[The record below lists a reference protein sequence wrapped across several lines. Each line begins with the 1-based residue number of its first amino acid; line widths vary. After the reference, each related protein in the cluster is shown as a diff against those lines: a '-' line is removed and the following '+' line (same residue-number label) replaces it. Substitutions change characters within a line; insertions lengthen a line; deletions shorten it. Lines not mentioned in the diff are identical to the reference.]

1 MSLDSTS
8 TQVKQRPL
16 GDHHLLSLS
25 YSPLLSQLYA
35 SRGIT
40 DPSELDNRTQ
50 TLIKAKQLKGISDAC
65 ELLYQAYLT
74 QKKIVI
80 IGDFDADGATSTAL
94 SVLSLRALG
103 FNNVDYLIP
112 NRFDYGYGLSIEIVD
127 LAMQQGAEFI
137 MTVDN
142 GIASVSGVAHAKAL
156 GITVLV
162 TDHHLP
168 GTDIPEAD
176 AIVNPNQ
183 AGCDFPSK
191 NLAGVGV
198 AFYVMLALRSLMQEK
213 GCFNCIAAPNLANF
227 LDIVA
232 LGTVA
237 DVVKLDANNRTLVY
251 QGIAR
256 IRAGFCRP
264 GIRALIAV
272 AKRNQ
277 QQLVASDLGFSL
289 GPRLNAAGRLDEM
302 SHGVEL
308 LLCEDDLTANTLATE
323 LDALN
328 QSRREIEQS
337 MQQEALLSL
346 QNLAIDQGN
355 LPYALCL
362 FEADWH
368 QGVIGLVASRIK
380 EKHYRPTFAF
390 ARANNGEIKGSA
402 RSIPGIHIRDILDLV
417 DKKIPGVILKFGGHA
432 MAAGL
437 SLLEVDFQL
446 FNETLNAILK
456 EQVEPELLQNVVLSD
471 GPLLPQQITLNVAQE
486 LRDAGP
492 WGQGF
497 SAPLFDGIF
506 ELKQQRIVGQKHLKM
521 ILQQGDKLI
530 DAIAFNIDINLWP
543 NIAIKQVFCVY
554 SLDINEFRG
563 EKNVQLLVQLL
574 QPITEGG

>member
-1 MSLDSTS
+1 MSSETIK
-8 TQVKQRPL
+8 TQIQQRPQV
-16 GDHHLLSLS
+16 DTSLLSLAC
-25 YSPLLSQLYA
+25 SPLLTQLYA

-40 DPSELDNRTQ
+40 SHTELDNSTKN
-50 TLIKAKQLKGISDAC
+50 LIHAKRLKGITEAC
-65 ELLYQAYLT
+65 ELLYQAYL
-74 QKKIVI
+74 QHKKII
-80 IGDFDADGATSTAL
+80 IVGDFDADGATSTAL
-94 SVLSLRALG
+94 SVLSLKSLG
-103 FNNVDYLIP
+103 FQHVDYLVP
-112 NRFDYGYGLSIEIVD
+112 NRFDYGYGLSPEVVD
-127 LAMQQGAEFI
+127 LALQQGANLL

-142 GIASVSGVAHAKAL
+142 GISSLAGVAHAKKMGL
-156 GITVLV
+156 DVLV

-168 GTDIPEAD
+168 GEGIPNAD

-183 AGCDFPSK
+183 IGCDFPSK

-198 AFYVMLALRSLMQEK
+198 AFYVMLALRALMQEK
-213 GCFNCIAAPNLANF
+213 GCFNQFPAPNLANF

-237 DVVKLDANNRTLVY
+237 DVVKLDENNRTLVH
-251 QGIAR
+251 QGLAR
-256 IRAGFCRP
+256 IRAGVCRP
-264 GIRALIAV
+264 GISALIQV

-308 LLCEDDLTANTLATE
+308 LLCDDALRANTLATE

-328 QSRREIEQS
+328 VSRREIEQS
-337 MQQEALLSL
+337 MQQEAMLSL
-346 QNLAIDQGN
+346 QKLSIDKDH
-355 LPYALCL
+355 LPFALCL

-380 EKHYRPTFAF
+380 EKYYRPTFAF
-390 ARANNGEIKGSA
+390 ARANDGEIKGSA
-402 RSIPGIHIRDILDLV
+402 RSIPGIHIRDMLDLV

-437 SLLEVDFQL
+437 SLLEKDFDL
-446 FNETLNAILK
+446 FNSTLNAILAA
-456 EQVEPELLQNVVLSD
+456 QVEPHLLQNVILSD
-471 GPLLPQQITLNVAQE
+471 GPLAADQFDLSIAQE

-497 SAPLFDGIF
+497 PAPVFDGVF
-506 ELKQQRIVGQKHLKM
+506 ELKQQRIVGLKHLKM
-521 ILQQGDKLI
+521 VLQQGSKLI
-530 DAIAFNIDINLWP
+530 DAIAFNIDPDVWP
-543 NIAIKQVFCVY
+543 NLSVKKVACVY

-563 EKNVQLLVQLL
+563 QRSVQLLVQLVE
-574 QPITEGG
+574 PIVD

>member
-1 MSLDSTS
+1 MSSETTK
-8 TQVKQRPL
+8 TQVQQRL
-16 GDHHLLSLS
+16 QSDSSLLSLS
-25 YSPLLSQLYA
+25 CSPLLTQLYA

-40 DPSELDNRTQ
+40 ADSELDNSTK
-50 TLIKAKQLKGISDAC
+50 TLIHANQLKGMATAC

-74 QKKIVI
+74 RKKII
-80 IGDFDADGATSTAL
+80 IVGDFDADGATSTAL

-103 FNNVDYLIP
+103 FQNIDYLIP
-112 NRFDYGYGLSIEIVD
+112 NRFDYGYGLSPEIVD
-127 LAMQQGAEFI
+127 LAAQQGAELL

-142 GIASVSGVAHAKAL
+142 GISSISGVAHAKKL
-156 GITVLV
+156 GIAVLV

-168 GTDIPEAD
+168 GNETPIAD

-183 AGCDFPSK
+183 IGCDFPSK

-213 GCFNCIAAPNLANF
+213 GCFTHFPAPNLANF

-237 DVVKLDANNRTLVY
+237 DVVKLDSNNRTLVH
-251 QGIAR
+251 QGLVR

-264 GIRALIAV
+264 GISALIQV

-277 QQLVASDLGFSL
+277 QQLVATDLGFSL

-308 LLCEDDLTANTLATE
+308 LICEDYLRANTLATE

-328 QSRREIEQS
+328 LSRREIEQS
-337 MQQEALLSL
+337 MQQEAMLSL
-346 QNLAIDQGN
+346 QKLSIDQTN
-355 LPYALCL
+355 LPLALCL

-390 ARANNGEIKGSA
+390 ARANDGEIKGSA
-402 RSIPGIHIRDILDLV
+402 RSIPGIHIRDMLDLV
-417 DKKIPGVILKFGGHA
+417 DKSIPGVILKFGGHA

-437 SLLEVDFQL
+437 SLLEKDFNL

-456 EQVEPELLQNVVLSD
+456 AQVDENILQNVILSD
-471 GPLLPQQITLNVAQE
+471 GQLAVEQFDLSIAQE

-497 SAPLFDGIF
+497 PAPIFDGVF
-506 ELKQQRIVGQKHLKM
+506 ELKQQRLVGLKHLKM
-521 ILQQGDKLI
+521 VLQQGDKLI
-530 DAIAFNIDINLWP
+530 DAIAFNIDPEAWP
-543 NIAIKQVFCVY
+543 NLSVKEIFCVY
-554 SLDINEFRG
+554 SLDVNEFRG
-563 EKNVQLLVQLL
+563 QRTVQLLVQLL
-574 QPITEGG
+574 EAR

>member
-1 MSLDSTS
+1 MSSETTK
-8 TQVKQRPL
+8 TQVQQRL
-16 GDHHLLSLS
+16 QSDSSLLSLS
-25 YSPLLSQLYA
+25 CSPLLTQLYA

-40 DPSELDNRTQ
+40 ADSELDNSTK
-50 TLIKAKQLKGISDAC
+50 TLIHANQLKGMATAC

-74 QKKIVI
+74 RKKII
-80 IGDFDADGATSTAL
+80 IVGDFDADGATSTAL

-103 FNNVDYLIP
+103 FQNIDYLIP
-112 NRFDYGYGLSIEIVD
+112 NRFDYGYGLSPEIVD
-127 LAMQQGAEFI
+127 LAAQQGAELL

-142 GIASVSGVAHAKAL
+142 GISSISGVAHAKKL
-156 GITVLV
+156 GIAVLV

-168 GTDIPEAD
+168 GNETPIAD

-183 AGCDFPSK
+183 IGCDFPSK

-213 GCFNCIAAPNLANF
+213 GCFTHFPAPNLANF

-237 DVVKLDANNRTLVY
+237 DVVKLDSNNRTLVH
-251 QGIAR
+251 QGLVR

-264 GIRALIAV
+264 GISALIQV

-277 QQLVASDLGFSL
+277 QQLVATDLGFSL

-308 LLCEDDLTANTLATE
+308 LICEDYLRANTLATE

-328 QSRREIEQS
+328 LSRREIEQS
-337 MQQEALLSL
+337 MQQEAMLSL
-346 QNLAIDQGN
+346 QKLSIDQTN
-355 LPYALCL
+355 LPLALCL
-362 FEADWH
+362 FEAEWH

-380 EKHYRPTFAF
+380 EKYYRPTFAF
-390 ARANNGEIKGSA
+390 ARANDGEIKGSA
-402 RSIPGIHIRDILDLV
+402 RSIPGIHIRDMLDLV
-417 DKKIPGVILKFGGHA
+417 DKSIPGVILKFGGHA

-437 SLLEVDFQL
+437 SLLEKDFNL

-456 EQVEPELLQNVVLSD
+456 AQVDENILQNVILSD
-471 GPLLPQQITLNVAQE
+471 GQLAVEQFDLSIAQE

-497 SAPLFDGIF
+497 PAPIFDGVF
-506 ELKQQRIVGQKHLKM
+506 ELKQQRLVGLKHLKM
-521 ILQQGDKLI
+521 VLQQGDKLI
-530 DAIAFNIDINLWP
+530 DAIAFNIDPEAWP
-543 NIAIKQVFCVY
+543 NLSVKEIFCVY
-554 SLDINEFRG
+554 SLDVNEFRG
-563 EKNVQLLVQLL
+563 QRTVQLLVQLL
-574 QPITEGG
+574 EAR